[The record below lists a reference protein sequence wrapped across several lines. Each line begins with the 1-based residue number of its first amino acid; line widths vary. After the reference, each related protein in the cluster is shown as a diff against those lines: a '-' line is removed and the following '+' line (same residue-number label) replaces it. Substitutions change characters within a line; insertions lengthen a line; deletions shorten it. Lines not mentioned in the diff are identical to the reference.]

1 MNSRQSRYSKEEKVV
16 LPASL
21 TNQEEEFIPK
31 GGDDSP
37 TRKLSCHP
45 SADENERL
53 PLVHFT
59 ADERMKPASEKA
71 RSDEKARSFSRLIR
85 YNSSLTEGTEG
96 KLFRYPA
103 YPA

>member
-59 ADERMKPASEKA
+59 ADERMKPK
-71 RSDEKARSFSRLIR
+71 
-85 YNSSLTEGTEG
+85 G
-96 KLFRYPA
+96 
-103 YPA
+103 